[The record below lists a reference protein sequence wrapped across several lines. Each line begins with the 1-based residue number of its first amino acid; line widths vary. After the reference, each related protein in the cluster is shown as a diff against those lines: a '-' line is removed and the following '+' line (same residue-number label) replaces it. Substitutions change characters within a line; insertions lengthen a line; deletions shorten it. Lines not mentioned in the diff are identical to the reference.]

1 MPKWNNCLNFKFLL
15 IMNHKNVI
23 VSKNQAIY
31 ESLTGKTI
39 EEKIIE
45 SFTFNIYRDTKDHEA
60 LLTYVMFQNINLMNE
75 IAEGGI
81 SLGRS
86 YLVELFKFDINAN
99 ANKIKIQLTNE
110 FGKTK
115 FYSLDAFRLLDIE
128 TGRTKFWGN
137 PY

>member
-1 MPKWNNCLNFKFLL
+1 MPKWNNCQTLNFLL

-23 VSKNQAIY
+23 VTKNHAIY
-31 ESLTGKTI
+31 EPLTGKII

-45 SFTFNIYRDTKDHEA
+45 SFTFNIYRDGKDHEA
-60 LLTYVMFQNINLMNE
+60 LLTYVMFQNINFMNE

-81 SLGRS
+81 SFGKS
-86 YLVELFKFDINAN
+86 YLIELFQFDVNAV
-99 ANKIKIQLTNE
+99 NKIKIQLTNE

-115 FYSLDAFRLLDIE
+115 FYSLAAFRLLDIE